1 MKKKD
6 RIDKKRVNISTKK
19 HRHWVLHEFRKELV
33 GWHLYKGSH
42 NLQRLKTNQPYFRK
56 KSKNLKTLR
65 LKDER

>member
-56 KSKNLKTLR
+56 RKSKNFKNAQIKR
-65 LKDER
+65 